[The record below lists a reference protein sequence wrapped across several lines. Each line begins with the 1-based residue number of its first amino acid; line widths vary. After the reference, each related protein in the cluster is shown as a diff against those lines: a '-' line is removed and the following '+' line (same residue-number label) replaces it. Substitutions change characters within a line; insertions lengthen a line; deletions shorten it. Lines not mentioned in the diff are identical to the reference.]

1 MNNSINLDNVKE
13 SWYNIINSLCI
24 KHDIFNKI
32 KELDSKYNNE
42 IPILPNN
49 ELIFKAFNYFELNDL
64 NVILIGQDP
73 YINKNQAMGLSF
85 SIPTN
90 TKLPPSLKNIYKCIE
105 NTCKTKMN
113 FNNGDLTH
121 WANQGILLL
130 NKTLTVF
137 EKLSNSHKK
146 IWKNFTNDLIK
157 FISDNTNSI
166 IFILWGN
173 DAKSI
178 IPFIDQN
185 KHHILQHTHPSPLS
199 RKPFIN
205 CDHFVKTNLILKEK
219 NKKIINWSNI

>member
-1 MNNSINLDNVKE
+1 MNYSINLDNVKE

-32 KELDSKYNNE
+32 TELDSKYNNE

-49 ELIFKAFNYFELNDL
+49 ELIFKAFNHFELDDL

-105 NTCKTKMN
+105 NTCQTNMN
-113 FNNGDLTH
+113 FINVELTH

-130 NKTLTVF
+130 NRTLTVF

-157 FISDNTNSI
+157 IISDNTNGI

-205 CDHFVKTNLILKEK
+205 CDHFIKTNLILKEK

>member
-32 KELDSKYNNE
+32 TELDSKYNNE

-105 NTCKTKMN
+105 NTCKT
-113 FNNGDLTH
+113 
-121 WANQGILLL
+121 ILLEIR
-130 NKTLTVF
+130 KI
-137 EKLSNSHKK
+137 KK
-146 IWKNFTNDLIK
+146 
-157 FISDNTNSI
+157 
-166 IFILWGN
+166 
-173 DAKSI
+173 
-178 IPFIDQN
+178 
-185 KHHILQHTHPSPLS
+185 
-199 RKPFIN
+199 
-205 CDHFVKTNLILKEK
+205 
-219 NKKIINWSNI
+219 SNID